1 MKATIVRQLKGDTD
15 MTAAATTPGTMRAVA
30 FEAYGPAEVLRPVEL
45 PVPEPGPG
53 EVRVRVR
60 AAGVMPFD
68 IGLREGVIR
77 PPGAVF
83 PIVPGNE
90 FAGTVGAVG
99 SGVTGFGPGDL
110 VLGFSLLGSYAEYV
124 VVPQENLVTKPDEM
138 EWAVAGGFSGNAQG
152 AHMALSAMRVDPGD
166 TVLINAA
173 AGGLGTLAV
182 QLARAWGATTVIGT
196 ASEPNHEHLRS
207 LGAIPVTY
215 GEGLE
220 ERVRAI
226 APDGVDAALDGAGAE
241 ALRASAAVTRDPARV
256 ITMVDAEEA
265 RRLGLPE
272 LTGTRTA
279 SRLAEMTRL
288 YAKGALRVHLRAQ
301 YALERAA
308 DAQREVE
315 RGHGRGKVVLAGAF

>member
-1 MKATIVRQLKGDTD
+1 
-15 MTAAATTPGTMRAVA
+15 MTATTTTTMRAAA
-30 FEAYGPAEVLRPVEL
+30 FEAYGPAEVLRPVVL
-45 PVPEPGPG
+45 PVPAPGPG

-83 PIVPGNE
+83 PVVPGNE
-90 FAGTVGAVG
+90 FAGTVDALGPG
-99 SGVTGFGPGDL
+99 TTGFAPGDP
-110 VLGFSLLGSYAEYV
+110 VLGFSLLGSYAEYA
-124 VVPQENLVTKPDEM
+124 VVPVENLVAKPDTM

-152 AHMALSAMRVDPGD
+152 AHMALSAMRVGPGD

-182 QLARAWGATTVIGT
+182 QLARAWGARTVIGT
-196 ASEPNHEHLRS
+196 ASEANHDHLRS

-215 GEGLE
+215 GDGLE

-241 ALRASAAVTRDPARV
+241 ALRASAAVTHDPTRV
-256 ITMVDAEEA
+256 ITMVATEEA

-279 SRLAEMTRL
+279 PRLAEMTDL
-288 YAKGALRVHLRAQ
+288 YAKGALRVHIRAR
-301 YALERAA
+301 YELDRAA

-315 RGHGRGKVVLAGAF
+315 RGHGRGKVVLAATP